1 MKKFSEYSQNF
12 NDNAKNNNVS
22 GGGNNPFESN
32 GRAFEM
38 LKNISA
44 KYEGA
49 SRSEL
54 LSAIFEE
61 AARARKAGTLS
72 DAEIENFVAS
82 ISPMLSKAQ
91 RDQLEKVVERIKNTK

>member
-12 NDNAKNNNVS
+12 NDNAKNNKAA
-22 GGGNNPFESN
+22 GGSDNPFN
-32 GRAFEM
+32 GNDSAFEM

-54 LSAIFEE
+54 LSAIFAE

-72 DAEIENFVAS
+72 DSEIEKFVAS
-82 ISPMLSKAQ
+82 VSPMLSKSQ
-91 RDQLEKVVERIKNTK
+91 KEQLEEVVERIKNTK

>member
-12 NDNAKNNNVS
+12 NDNAKNNNDL
-22 GGGNNPFESN
+22 GGGNNPFDGN
-32 GRAFEM
+32 GTAFEM

-49 SRSEL
+49 SQSEL
-54 LSAIFEE
+54 LSAIFAE

-72 DAEIENFVAS
+72 DSEIENFVAS
-82 ISPMLSKAQ
+82 VSPMLSKSQ
-91 RDQLEKVVERIKNTK
+91 RNQLEKVVERIKNTK